1 MPFAE
6 LVRAPLFLLLFVAT
20 LSRASHP
27 DRSASPSARANQPKA
42 RRTMSVQAEPLDEM
56 TDEREPDKKEEG
68 VAADSLQLFLSDI
81 GRAALLTAAQEIEL
95 AKRIER
101 GDGQAR
107 GHLIEGNMRLVVS
120 IAKRYRHQGLPFLDL
135 IQEGS

>member
-6 LVRAPLFLLLFVAT
+6 LVQSAAIPPPLCRDAL
-20 LSRASHP
+20 RASHP
-27 DRSASPSARANQPKA
+27 HRSASPSARANQPKA

-56 TDEREPDKKEEG
+56 TDEREPGKKEEG
-68 VAADSLQLFLSDI
+68 VPADSLQLFLSDI

-107 GHLIEGNMRLVVS
+107 RQLIEGNMRLVVS
-120 IAKRYRHQGLPFLDL
+120 IAKRYRHQ
-135 IQEGS
+135 